1 MNELYLF
8 CDFCRFILASRRQD
22 STLLQCLENET
33 CKKKL
38 SWRYL
43 TVIKL
48 FCNNV
53 SLQIEVKKNS
63 PLFCYRIA
71 SGLSDA
77 IKNLVKSME
86 KAYTGNV
93 CCPI

>member
-53 SLQIEVKKNS
+53 SLQIEVKKKIVHC
-63 PLFCYRIA
+63 F
-71 SGLSDA
+71 A
-77 IKNLVKSME
+77 IVLRQGSQMQLK
-86 KAYTGNV
+86 TW
-93 CCPI
+93 